1 MNRKNIII
9 TIISVLILTC
19 IFAYARTTTTDL
31 GLVKPTWT
39 EEIDI
44 LDDLNANTDI
54 LEAFANDPLEYDSD
68 LERLEDRVGAMW
80 AGNTETGLTITYQD
94 VDNTIDAVIG
104 ADDIVESMLK
114 AVNAPL
120 DEEVFTYESTTGDF
134 EWHTLAELSIQPLDA
149 GLTSIAGLTT
159 AASTLIYTTALDTYA
174 VLGANATATNKWLR
188 QVNSSAPSWEV
199 IADGDVPND
208 ITIDLATLATT
219 FTCTDNES
227 EALACPIVFVD
238 GATGAQGAETDDT
251 DFTYNPSTG
260 ALTAKMHRV
269 YMTSESTALNAGWFQ
284 IGSTAVT
291 GDLTGLRAVMQSDA
305 VSGGDAASGLNVR
318 GLYGQAVV
326 AAGDHAGLLQGVLG
340 VADMSAGGATVY
352 NVHAGGSHYSSGASN
367 TIGGDLYVHLM
378 RSQTRSTNSRS
389 VVGHDVI
396 LGIEN
401 EAIEGTGMTIDSAI
415 RIFGTN
421 TGVDD
426 FTYGIDLN
434 DSVIATADIRLS
446 NGETIDNTTDGRITI
461 GGGDINIDTGKK
473 YLINGTALA
482 PTDLDGTAWR
492 VHYSDTNG
500 DVTELALGADGT
512 YLKSTGAASA
522 PIFSTP
528 AGAGDVSGP
537 ATNIDEGIARWN
549 GVDSKAL
556 QDSVLTI
563 SDTGTLGSLSNADIT
578 IQPNGTGDTI
588 IYAPSV
594 VVTTSSANNTL
605 TIAEAGL
612 VLVSDAHTE
621 TLPTASGHTGL
632 TYHFVKTDWDY
643 DLITLEG
650 DGTETFNYEN
660 STGSPNLTYLRL
672 NTPLAEVT
680 IVSDGTN
687 WQVINEAKGQLP
699 YFKMELS
706 AQQDDLSDS
715 TWQQVMLDQD
725 GADIGSNTN
734 IGVWVSGNATSTSAG
749 HLVDSGGAFTLSMVG
764 RQIKNTTDTTYTY
777 ITAYTSA
784 TDITVRD
791 DIFVDG
797 EGYELKYSK
806 FVVPVSGKYSLRG
819 SMGTE
824 STYTIADKVYICGIY
839 KNSSNIADMRVH
851 TSTVFTAMPA
861 LTIVESL
868 SKDDVIELWTYNN
881 SGVDT
886 VDIYHT
892 TYQTYLQGILI
903 EKE

>member
-1 MNRKNIII
+1 MNKKNVVI

-19 IFAYARTTTTDL
+19 IFAFARTTTTDL

-68 LERLEDRVGAMW
+68 LERLEDRAGAMW
-80 AGNTETGLTITYQD
+80 TGNTETGLTITYQD
-94 VDNTIDAVIG
+94 ADNTIDAVIG
-104 ADDIVESMLK
+104 VDDIVETMLK
-114 AVNAPL
+114 FVNLPA
-120 DEEVFTYESTTGDF
+120 DEDIFTYESTTGDF

-426 FTYGIDLN
+426 FTYGIDLDDAVLTTDMRLSYAHTIIDSATGIAISLLSPTTISGLSDVTSTDADYILVWDAT
-434 DSVIATADIRLS
+434 DSVLKKVDM
-446 NGETIDNTTDGRITI
+446 GEVRGTGGFTTFSQFDEE
-461 GGGDINIDTGKK
+461 
-473 YLINGTALA
+473 
-482 PTDLDGTAWR
+482 TAWR
-492 VHYSDTNG
+492 IYYSDGSG
-500 DVTELALGADGT
+500 DITELALGADGT
-512 YLKSTGAASA
+512 YLGSNGAAAA
-522 PIFSTP
+522 PTFKVP
-528 AGAGDVSGP
+528 AGAGDVVKVGTP
-537 ATNIDEGIARWN
+537 ADSQVGVWTGDGTIEGAASLTYDGAN
-549 GVDSKAL
+549 L
-556 QDSVLTI
+556 QLTGDI
-563 SDTGTLGSLSNADIT
+563 GSTGTKITKGWFTDLLVTNAIAGSITGNARGLVSVANGDIT
-578 IQPNGTGDTI
+578 IQPNGTGDTR
-588 IYAPSV
+588 IYAPAD
-594 VVTTSSANNTL
+594 VVTTKTGVATL
-605 TIAEAGL
+605 TVAEAGT
-612 VLVSDAHTE
+612 VLVSAAAAYTL
-621 TLPTASGHTGL
+621 TLPTAVGHSGL
-632 TYHFVKTDWDY
+632 RYHFIKTDANY
-643 DLITLEG
+643 NLITL
-650 DGTETFNYEN
+650 DGNAAETLNYEN
-660 STGSPNLTYLRL
+660 STGTPNLTYARL
-672 NTPLAEVT
+672 NTYCAEVT
-680 IVSDGTN
+680 VVSDGSN
-687 WQVINEAKGQLP
+687 WQVINEAMGQVPECKVYLNA
-699 YFKMELS
+699 
-706 AQQDDLSDS
+706 AQNNL
-715 TWQQVMLDQD
+715 TNETIIKINLDVEVY
-725 GADIGSNTN
+725 DIGSNFNTTTHYFTTPIAGRYFLEAYTTYSSTVADHSYYASFEKN
-734 IGVWVSGNATSTSAG
+734 DVSLLALSQTVSTSVYASPICLAICDLSANDTIKSIAWHDAG
-749 HLVDSGGAFTLSMVG
+749 NNNVDLMTGVNRTTLII
-764 RQIKNTTDTTYTY
+764 R
-777 ITAYTSA
+777 
-784 TDITVRD
+784 
-791 DIFVDG
+791 
-797 EGYELKYSK
+797 L
-806 FVVPVSGKYSLRG
+806 
-819 SMGTE
+819 
-824 STYTIADKVYICGIY
+824 
-839 KNSSNIADMRVH
+839 
-851 TSTVFTAMPA
+851 
-861 LTIVESL
+861 L
-868 SKDDVIELWTYNN
+868 SKD
-881 SGVDT
+881 
-886 VDIYHT
+886 
-892 TYQTYLQGILI
+892 
-903 EKE
+903 